1 MEDERRYYVYG
12 YIRLDTNSYFYIG
25 KGTGIRYKRID
36 LRSNHFKNII
46 NKVDCVVEIIKDN
59 LTEKEAL
66 ELECELIQQL
76 VFEEGYTM
84 EFDDYKD
91 KNKNGINHLVNNTY
105 GGEGI
110 SGYRHTDETK
120 KKCVHYG
127 EENGMYGMRGELSPH
142 YGKHYSDEHKEKIKM
157 NNPRRKRVYCIELN
171 REFNSYREA
180 ERILL
185 EEYNIVCSHAS
196 ISSICRGKPYG
207 SGYYEDTGE
216 KVNLH
221 FKNI

>member
-59 LTEKEAL
+59 LTETEAL

-76 VFEEGYTM
+76 VFEEGYTI
-84 EFDDYKD
+84 EFDDYED
-91 KNKNGINHLVNNTY
+91 KNKNGMNHLVNNTY

-157 NNPRRKRVYCIELN
+157 NNPRRKRVYCIELD

-207 SGYYEDTGE
+207 SGYYKDTGE